1 MKELFT
7 KCETST
13 FDLFKMTKV
22 FWLVF
27 RFAKESSSISSEV
40 AKILT
45 GISVEFTFKVPSD
58 NSTGL
63 FCAKK
68 HCVVIAN
75 IKGKF

>member
-27 RFAKESSSISSEV
+27 MFAKESSSISSEV

-45 GISVEFTFKVPSD
+45 EISVEFTFKFPSD
-58 NSTGL
+58 HPAEL

-68 HCVVIAN
+68 HCAVIAN
-75 IKGKF
+75 IKR